1 MLESFSIQT
10 NEQIERCTLSY
21 KTTNPEGDLQKMQN
35 VEQIREDLK
44 NSQDS
49 HLVKLEAQLTD
60 EQIVALMDAFK
71 AA

>member
-1 MLESFSIQT
+1 MSH
-10 NEQIERCTLSY
+10 

-60 EQIVALMDAFK
+60 EQIVALMDAF